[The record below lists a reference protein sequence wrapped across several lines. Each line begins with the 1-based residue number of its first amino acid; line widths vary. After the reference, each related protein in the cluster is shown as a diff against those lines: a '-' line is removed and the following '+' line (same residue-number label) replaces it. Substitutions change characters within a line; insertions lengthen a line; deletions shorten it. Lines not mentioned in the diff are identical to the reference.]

1 MRSPQERS
9 VTVRICCSAES
20 FSRSA
25 LAKRAVQRP
34 QLRSRWPALVL
45 ICLLMIGNF
54 YIYDNP
60 AALKSYLGDRF
71 DSAGLPGF
79 PGTDWEDVYGLLY
92 SVYALPNVVL
102 PFFGG
107 AIVDRVGT
115 RRSLVVLGVAI
126 TLAQCIFAAGVSIRS
141 IWLTLVGRVLYGLAG
156 ETFTVAQNVILA
168 EWFAGREL
176 AFSFGITLSF
186 CRSGSVLNNYFSPFL
201 AEKLSLDFSVW
212 FGAIVCAACVACI
225 FALVPYELATSAA
238 LKRLA
243 RHHRAGGGSAPR
255 VRTVSVAGRAV
266 SVDRTD
272 STGSESSIK
281 KYELLAAVD
290 SGRTSFDLASAPAP
304 ALRLDDSVGS
314 EAGGAVDVAAGAD
327 HRRASMG
334 AGSQIV
340 PAPARTSVEGSAD
353 ERAFREKRRCLDDPH
368 APRCGGRY
376 RCFGAMFW
384 LMVGSTVCGYG
395 VVQTFQNTASS
406 MLLERDLFK
415 RAKPIEECCCWAP
428 GQCYASWPD
437 ASFPGNS
444 SAQIFPRRDANGS
457 VASNCT
463 AGCAFGAHF
472 APTLNLSAAQL
483 VHFSCD
489 PTAAHEYGL
498 VGDPRL
504 GYGVPAVPQHAEYL
518 ALFCREQAAS
528 LTSAGVYMSIP

>member
-1 MRSPQERS
+1 MQLSDDYAEPAAYTELGGGGVHSPKEQS
-9 VTVRICCSAES
+9 VTVRIFCCVET
-20 FSRSA
+20 FSRST

-60 AALKSYLGDRF
+60 AALKNYLGDRF
-71 DSAGLPGF
+71 NTAGLPGF

-126 TLAQCIFAAGVSIRS
+126 TLAQCIFAAGVSTRS

-186 CRSGSVLNNYFSPFL
+186 CRSGSVLNNYFSPYL

-238 LKRLA
+238 LVRLA
-243 RHHRAGGGSAPR
+243 RHNHAGGGGSGGGGGGGAR
-255 VRTVSVAGRAV
+255 ARTVSVSGRAV
-266 SVDRTD
+266 SVDRTT
-272 STGSESSIK
+272 STSSQATVK
-281 KYELLAAVD
+281 RYALLSAVD
-290 SGRTSFDLASAPAP
+290 SGRASFDLDSAPAP
-304 ALRLDDSVGS
+304 ELSLDDSFGS
-314 EAGGAVDVAAGAD
+314 EAGSLGST
-327 HRRASMG
+327 ASG
-334 AGSQIV
+334 TGPSRSAKGGGSQV
-340 PAPARTSVEGSAD
+340 APASALARAEGGNAVEDVFSA
-353 ERAFREKRRCLDDPH
+353 KRRCHDEPH

-415 RAKPIEECCCWAP
+415 QPKVRHLDFLLLKT
-428 GQCYASWPD
+428 
-437 ASFPGNS
+437 NS
-444 SAQIFPRRDANGS
+444 
-457 VASNCT
+457 
-463 AGCAFGAHF
+463 
-472 APTLNLSAAQL
+472 L
-483 VHFSCD
+483 VCVVF
-489 PTAAHEYGL
+489 
-498 VGDPRL
+498 
-504 GYGVPAVPQHAEYL
+504 
-518 ALFCREQAAS
+518 
-528 LTSAGVYMSIP
+528 